1 WAVTDANSD
10 AVGAQ
15 TSADVT
21 STINLTA
28 VNDKPAVTA
37 GVMLPYTENAS
48 ATVIDTTITI
58 TDADDT
64 QLASATV
71 TITSVVT
78 GDVLGFATQNGIT
91 GVYTSSTGVLA
102 LSGNATL
109 AQYQAALR
117 SVTYNSTSEDPTVNN
132 TRNNRTITWNVTD
145 ANSDAVGAQ
154 TSIGVTSTINL
165 TAVNDKPVVTAGG
178 TLNYTEN
185 MIATVVDSGI
195 TITDLDDTHLVS
207 ATVTITNVVVGD
219 VLGFT
224 TQNGITGVYTS
235 GTGVLAL
242 SGNATLAQ
250 YQAALRSV
258 TYNSTSEDSTVNS
271 SRISRAI
278 TWVVIDANSDA
289 VGAQTSL
296 DVTSTVNLIAI
307 NDAPV
312 VTAGAILAYTENA
325 AAAII
330 DATITIADADDTHI
344 SSATVTITSVVTGD
358 VLGFATQ
365 NGITGVYTSGTGV
378 LVLSGTATLAQYEA
392 ALRSVT
398 YLSTNDDP
406 TLGNTR
412 LTRTITWIAMDANS
426 DIVGAT
432 TSATV
437 TSTVNIAARNDA
449 PVLTLSLSST
459 TYVDTAAL
467 DVFANVAGTLA
478 TYDVDTAD
486 TNLYSISG
494 QTAGTFVIGLNSY
507 DLSKVGTYG
516 TLYLDSVSGAYEFVP
531 NSIAINARTSNSSES
546 FTLVTTDN
554 NNASDSKTFTINIT
568 AANDTP

>member
-1 WAVTDANSD
+1 
-10 AVGAQ
+10 
-15 TSADVT
+15 
-21 STINLTA
+21 
-28 VNDKPAVTA
+28 
-37 GVMLPYTENAS
+37 MLPYTENAS

-312 VTAGAILAYTENA
+312 VTAGATLAYTENA
-325 AAAII
+325 AATVIDSTIAISDSDDTQLTSATVTISSGLFAGDIIEFTDQSGIAGTYDAINGVLSLVGSATKAQYQAALRSVTYRSISEDPTNNYTLANRSRTISWQVTDANSGGAGAAALTSTVVTSTINLTATNDTPVVVAGGTLNYTENAAAVVI
-330 DATITIADADDTHI
+330 DATITITDADDTNI
-344 SSATVTITSVVTGD
+344 ASATVTITIVVGGD
-358 VLGFATQ
+358 VLGFTTQ
-365 NGITGVYTSGTGV
+365 NGITGVYTSSTGV
-378 LVLSGTATLAQYEA
+378 LALSG
-392 ALRSVT
+392 
-398 YLSTNDDP
+398 
-406 TLGNTR
+406 
-412 LTRTITWIAMDANS
+412 
-426 DIVGAT
+426 
-432 TSATV
+432 
-437 TSTVNIAARNDA
+437 
-449 PVLTLSLSST
+449 
-459 TYVDTAAL
+459 
-467 DVFANVAGTLA
+467 
-478 TYDVDTAD
+478 
-486 TNLYSISG
+486 
-494 QTAGTFVIGLNSY
+494 
-507 DLSKVGTYG
+507 
-516 TLYLDSVSGAYEFVP
+516 
-531 NSIAINARTSNSSES
+531 
-546 FTLVTTDN
+546 
-554 NNASDSKTFTINIT
+554 
-568 AANDTP
+568 